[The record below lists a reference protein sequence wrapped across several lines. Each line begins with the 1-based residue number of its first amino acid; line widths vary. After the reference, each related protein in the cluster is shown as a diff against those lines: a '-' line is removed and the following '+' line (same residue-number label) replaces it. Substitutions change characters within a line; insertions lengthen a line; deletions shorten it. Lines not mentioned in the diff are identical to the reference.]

1 INYTTLYHLIFVV
14 KIKIIMKVCITGS
27 GLSSLALA
35 NALAKTGISVD
46 IFFLKQKQD
55 KSRTISISKSNVD
68 YFCNHVVDIKKI
80 IWKIKN
86 IKIYSENLDKDSLLN
101 FDNKNEQL
109 FSIVENYKLY
119 EILEKRLNQNKN
131 IKKIL
136 KKLDYKL
143 TKKYDLII
151 NTDFSNEL
159 TKKFFY
165 KKILKKYDSFAY
177 TSVITHKKISNTI
190 ARQIFTKKGPLA
202 FLPISSYRTS
212 IVYSIN
218 QKTRINQETLL
229 SSLNRYN
236 NFYQIKRLEKFK
248 SFSLMSVNLRNYY
261 HKNILAFGDLI
272 HRVHPL
278 AGQGFNMTIRDI
290 QELTNIIRSKIELGL
305 TLDASVNSE
314 FEKKTKSRNVIFSN
328 GIDLIHEF
336 FNLDNKINKNVL
348 SKSVKFFGKNSFIN
362 KSLIKMADNGNL
374 F

>member
-1 INYTTLYHLIFVV
+1 
-14 KIKIIMKVCITGS
+14 MKVCIIGS

-35 NALAKTGISVD
+35 NALANIGIYVD

-68 YFCNHVVDIKKI
+68 YFCKHVVDIKKI

-86 IKIYSENLDKDSLLN
+86 IKIYSEKLDNDSLLN
-101 FDNKNEQL
+101 FNNKDEQL

-119 EILEKRLNQNKN
+119 RILEK
-131 IKKIL
+131 
-136 KKLDYKL
+136 KLDKNKYVK
-143 TKKYDLII
+143 KFQKENYNKIIEKYDLII
-151 NTDFSNEL
+151 NTNFSNAL

-165 KKILKKYDSFAY
+165 KKILKKYNSFAY
-177 TSVITHKKISNTI
+177 TSVITHKKVSNTV

-218 QKTRINQETLL
+218 QKTRINQELLL
-229 SSLNRYN
+229 SLMHSYN
-236 NFYQIKRLEKFK
+236 NFYEIKRVEKFK
-248 SFSLMSVNLRNYY
+248 SFSLMSVNLRKY
-261 HKNILAFGDLI
+261 HYRNILAFGDLI

-290 QELTNIIRSKIELGL
+290 KELTNIIKSKIELGL
-305 TLDASVNSE
+305 VIDTSVNSE
-314 FEKKTKSRNVIFSN
+314 FEKKTKSKNVIFSN

-336 FNLDNKINKNVL
+336 FNLDNKINKNIL
-348 SKSVKFFGKNSFIN
+348 SKSVKLFGKNSLIN
-362 KSLIKMADNGNL
+362 KSLIKIADNGN
-374 F
+374 FF